1 MSLTF
6 KQRRTIPEVN
16 KKKQNLAITCITAW
30 IADITC
36 HRARNK
42 TSLNNNEA
50 IVDMK
55 FEICVVS
62 ITSEG

>member
-6 KQRRTIPEVN
+6 KQRGTIPEIN
-16 KKKQNLAITCITAW
+16 LKKQNLAITCITAW

-36 HRARNK
+36 HRTRNK
-42 TSLNNNEA
+42 TSLDNNEA
-50 IVDMK
+50 IIEMK

-62 ITSEG
+62 ITSEC